1 MKHKRIVY
9 ESILFIP
16 SLYLCTIHGPFQW
29 MPSTKSSLS
38 SSLQEYSFPSFFI
51 TTSRFPREN
60 EVSLFL
66 PALIRFV
73 SFLSSRISLFE
84 EQNNR
89 EKDPILLKIQSI
101 SLDLGTIN
109 LKMSPFFLSQTQT
122 VLFVSCFFLCFLCLS
137 VSYSFNKKANV
148 CSNSSPWTS

>member
-1 MKHKRIVY
+1 MHY
-9 ESILFIP
+9 LWSISMNAINE
-16 SLYLCTIHGPFQW
+16 I
-29 MPSTKSSLS
+29 
-38 SSLQEYSFPSFFI
+38 I
-51 TTSRFPREN
+51 TL
-60 EVSLFL
+60 LFL
-66 PALIRFV
+66 TRIFV
-73 SFLSSRISLFE
+73 SFLFHHNKSIPTGKRSFTLSSRISLFE

-122 VLFVSCFFLCFLCLS
+122 VLFVSFFFLCFLCLS

>member
-1 MKHKRIVY
+1 
-9 ESILFIP
+9 
-16 SLYLCTIHGPFQW
+16 

-109 LKMSPFFLSQTQT
+109 LKMSPFFFLKHKLSFLLVVSFYVFF
-122 VLFVSCFFLCFLCLS
+122 VLVLATLLIRRLM
-137 VSYSFNKKANV
+137 YAPIPLPGRPRSF
-148 CSNSSPWTS
+148 